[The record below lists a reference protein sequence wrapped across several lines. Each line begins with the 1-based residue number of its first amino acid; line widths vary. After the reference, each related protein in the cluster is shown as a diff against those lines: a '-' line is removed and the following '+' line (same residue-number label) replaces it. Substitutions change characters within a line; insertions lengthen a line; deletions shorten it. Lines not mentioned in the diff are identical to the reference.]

1 MKRGTKGFSLAE
13 ILVSILL
20 TSIVAL
26 GVVSVTLST
35 KRSGSIANDT
45 LIGSDAAR
53 ALADQL
59 KRYVTPDPGN
69 CFPINQMGFVAPGCG
84 SCAGVGPCSGGTG
97 WEMPGDTGP
106 NNSYALNPGWHEVT
120 NSAAI
125 NNAADSYLPPQLAAL
140 AAAGRANLCYCVGAP
155 IGPNPNAM
163 LSSVTITMSWCP
175 PGQQG
180 CAIPSCSQICP

>member
-1 MKRGTKGFSLAE
+1 MIKTRLGTKGFSLAE
-13 ILVSILL
+13 ILVAILL
-20 TSIVAL
+20 TSIVAM

-35 KRSGSIANDT
+35 KRGGSIANGT
-45 LIGSDAAR
+45 LLGSDATR

-59 KRYVTPDPGN
+59 RRYVTPDPGN
-69 CFPINQMGFVAPGCG
+69 CFPINNMGFVAPGIGYCNNNT
-84 SCAGVGPCSGGTG
+84 TG
-97 WEMPGDTGP
+97 WQMPGDTGP
-106 NNSYALNPGWHEVT
+106 NKSYALNPGWHEVT